1 MKKKGRGKKYRRK
14 MRMIQRYRNT
24 YRDGYKK
31 LSPSI
36 TFKHRI
42 MEDGRVLTREELRD
56 IFNICNNAILLE
68 KKRLQEAENTFP
80 RLRIMSR
87 TCIRIKEYYS
97 KYRNTEVDLMTMVIL
112 HEVMNDIFKTHE
124 LPFLRVS
131 YDNIAGVKEKKNE
144 EG

>member
-1 MKKKGRGKKYRRK
+1 
-14 MRMIQRYRNT
+14 
-24 YRDGYKK
+24 
-31 LSPSI
+31 
-36 TFKHRI
+36 
-42 MEDGRVLTREELRD
+42 
-56 IFNICNNAILLE
+56 
-68 KKRLQEAENTFP
+68 
-80 RLRIMSR
+80 MSR